1 MNIIHV
7 ILRLYPQRWR
17 DRYAEEMV
25 ALLEERPLTRRDLVD
40 MAMHALDARFN
51 PAMLFAGVP
60 AIERRTV
67 LMQKLRSL
75 EMTIFAAFIAVL
87 IAYFQFSGM
96 FDEGPYSRPS
106 AGLFFAQD
114 WSNPLSLIYNL
125 MVISMLLAFGAT
137 LVGGIPLVVTIWRRS
152 PHLRGLLLVPIYA
165 FFAALLPPLIILGV
179 AGPRVNVYLSFA
191 NPITF
196 AYTFWFVAAALL
208 STLAVTRAVVRS
220 QISDRLTQFAMI
232 PSAIIIAAILTIYIV
247 TLAWGPIAYQQAPH
261 VFAATDWDTGY
272 PTWALDVGVMTI
284 AIVIAMVAA
293 MQALSR
299 INIPA
304 VEPVA

>member
-60 AIERRTV
+60 ASERRTV

-96 FDEGPYSRPS
+96 FDEG
-106 AGLFFAQD
+106 
-114 WSNPLSLIYNL
+114 
-125 MVISMLLAFGAT
+125 
-137 LVGGIPLVVTIWRRS
+137 
-152 PHLRGLLLVPIYA
+152 
-165 FFAALLPPLIILGV
+165 
-179 AGPRVNVYLSFA
+179 
-191 NPITF
+191 
-196 AYTFWFVAAALL
+196 
-208 STLAVTRAVVRS
+208 
-220 QISDRLTQFAMI
+220 
-232 PSAIIIAAILTIYIV
+232 
-247 TLAWGPIAYQQAPH
+247 
-261 VFAATDWDTGY
+261 
-272 PTWALDVGVMTI
+272 
-284 AIVIAMVAA
+284 
-293 MQALSR
+293 
-299 INIPA
+299 
-304 VEPVA
+304 